1 MRRLI
6 HQILGVGLALLAAL
20 SAVPAASQYT
30 SDIDLYSAQTTAAG
44 TANVLI
50 IMDNT
55 ANWSSMFA
63 REMTAVG
70 DALTALPSNQFNV
83 GLMMFTETGSGNTG
97 ADGGYVRAAIRP
109 LDATYKQRLRSLVTS
124 LSTTGDRSNNGKA
137 GLTMAEAWYY
147 FASANAASG
156 KNKTKTDYRGN
167 TFGSAESN
175 AIYAMTGNALD
186 TLDAPRYNGPT
197 VANCGR
203 NYVIYVSNGSAQD
216 NASDSSAASTALSAA
231 YTAMGM
237 TRPPDITGLSPSGS
251 QSNMADEWARF
262 MRASPQG
269 ITTYTLDIDPVTNGQ
284 GPGWSALL
292 TSMANRSG
300 GQYFNIDS
308 TVNNGGKIVDALQR
322 IFNQIQAVNSV
333 FTSAS
338 LPVSTTTR
346 GTYQNQV
353 FLGMFRPDQDARPR
367 WRGNLKQ
374 YRFAYNPL
382 DGSVRLVDAAGQDAV
397 TGTTGF
403 ISPNAAS
410 FWTADSSFWVNQ
422 ALGTP
427 ASTSDRPDGEVVEK
441 GGAAQRQRLAYA
453 TSQAAR
459 KVFTCVGCATLPTA
473 PINLATTSASQV
485 VDANTSITAA
495 ALGAASAADRTALI
509 NWLRGTDNAGDESG
523 PGGTTTV
530 RPSIHGDVLH
540 SRPAVVNYGGSTG
553 VVVFYGSN
561 DGMLRAVN
569 GNASGTGA
577 GDELWGFIPGE
588 HLGRLKRLRDNSPE
602 VRLSTTVVPTQPGAI
617 VPTPRDYFVDGPIG
631 IYQRLNSTGT
641 SDRVILFVG
650 MRRGGRELY
659 ALDVTNPASPLY
671 LWKHTSADLPVLGQT
686 WSEPRVALLRG
697 RTDPV
702 IVMGAG
708 YDNVAEDSPTP
719 GTTTMGNAVL
729 VMDAYTGAVLRRF
742 DTSRSVAADVA
753 LVDADYDGYVD
764 RAYAADVGG
773 NIYRLDFE
781 KQTTGGL
788 LNDTDNWGMYTFATL
803 GGTSSPVR
811 KFFYAPDV
819 VLNRTYAAVL
829 AGSGDRE
836 KPLATTSNDR
846 FFTLIDTRIAKGTPT
861 ATVSPLVPG
870 DLVDVASGLAST
882 RGCYI
887 ALNGANGEKAIN
899 APTTVGG
906 VTYFATNRPSAPA
919 TNSCSANLGQATSYA
934 APLLCKAPTSANIR
948 GGGLAPSVV
957 AGTAIVQ
964 YQDPTTGQTLE
975 RAVDFRIGGPNA
987 KESGIEASGITG
999 NISTTRRRRYWFLE
1013 NTR

>member
-6 HQILGVGLALLAAL
+6 HQILGVGLSLLAAL

-30 SDIDLYSAQTTAAG
+30 SDIDLYAGQTTSAG
-44 TANVLI
+44 AANVLI

-70 DALTALPSNQFNV
+70 DTIAALPSNQFNV

-109 LDATYKQRLRSLVTS
+109 LDDTYKQRLRSLVTS
-124 LSTTGDRSNNGKA
+124 LSASGDRSNNGKA
-137 GLTMAEAWYY
+137 ALSMAEAWYY
-147 FASANAASG
+147 FASRNAVSG
-156 KNKTKTDYRGN
+156 RTKTKTDYRGN
-167 TFGSAESN
+167 TSGSSQSN

-186 TLDAPRYNGPT
+186 AVNATRYNGPT
-197 VANCGR
+197 VTNCGR
-203 NYVIYVSNGSAQD
+203 NYIIYVSNGSAQD

-237 TRPPDITGLSPSGS
+237 TRPADITGLSPSGS

-308 TVNNGGKIVDALQR
+308 TVNNGGRIVDALQR

-338 LPVSTTTR
+338 LPVSMTTR

-353 FLGMFRPDQDARPR
+353 FLGMFRPDQEARPR

-374 YRFAYNPL
+374 YRFDYNPL
-382 DGSVRLVDAAGQDAV
+382 DGSVRLVDAAGEDAV

-410 FWTADSSFWVNQ
+410 YWTADSNFWVNQ
-422 ALGTP
+422 AMGTP

-441 GGAAQRQRLAYA
+441 GGAAQRQRLTYA
-453 TSQAAR
+453 TSQTTR
-459 KVFTCVGCATLPTA
+459 KVFTCLGCAAQPTS
-473 PINLATTSASQV
+473 PITLATSSAHQF
-485 VDANTSITAA
+485 VDGNASLTAA
-495 ALGAASAADRTALI
+495 TLGAASAAARTALI
-509 NWLRGTDNAGDESG
+509 NWVRGTDNAGDETG

-577 GDELWGFIPGE
+577 GDELWSFIPSE
-588 HLGRLKRLRDNSPE
+588 HLARLKRLRDNAPE
-602 VRLSTTVVPTQPGAI
+602 IRLSTTVVPTQPGTTA
-617 VPTPRDYFVDGPIG
+617 PTPRDYFVDGPIG
-631 IYQRLNSTGT
+631 IYQRLNTAGT

-659 ALDVTNPASPLY
+659 ALDVTTPSSPVY
-671 LWKHTSADLPVLGQT
+671 LWKHTSANLPVLGQT
-686 WSEPRVALLRG
+686 WSEPRVARLKG

-708 YDNVAEDSPTP
+708 YDNVAEDQPTP

-729 VMDAYTGAVLRRF
+729 VLDAFTGAVLRRF

-753 LVDADYDGYVD
+753 LVDADYDGYID

-781 KQTTGGL
+781 KETTGGVL
-788 LNDTDNWGMYTFATL
+788 AGTDDWGMYAFATL

-811 KFFYAPDV
+811 KFFYSPDV
-819 VLNRTYAAVL
+819 VLNRTFAAVL

-836 KPLATTSNDR
+836 KPLSTTSNDR
-846 FFTLIDTRIAKGTPT
+846 FFTLIDTRLTKGTPT
-861 ATVSPLVPG
+861 GAVTPLVPG

-887 ALNGANGEKAIN
+887 SLDGVNGEKVVN

-906 VTYFATNRPSAPA
+906 VTYFATHRPTRPA
-919 TNSCSANLGQATSYA
+919 ANSCAANLGQATSYA
-934 APLLCKAPTSANIR
+934 APVLCKAATSANIR

-957 AGTAIVQ
+957 AGTALVQ
-964 YQDPTTGQTLE
+964 YRDPTTGETLE

-987 KESGIEASGITG
+987 KESAIEASGITG
-999 NISTTRRRRYWFLE
+999 TISSTRRRRYWFLE
-1013 NTR
+1013 NAR